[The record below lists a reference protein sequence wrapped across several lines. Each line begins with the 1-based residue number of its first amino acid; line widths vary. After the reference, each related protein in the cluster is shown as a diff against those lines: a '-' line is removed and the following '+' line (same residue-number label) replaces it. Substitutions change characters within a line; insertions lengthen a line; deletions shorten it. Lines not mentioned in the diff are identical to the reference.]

1 MNEPRKGW
9 SDHVQQ
15 MHVKPRPRFGSRRPE
30 RWGESLRGEENVR
43 IPQVLFRGGEQTSL
57 LCVCVCWGAGDGG
70 DKVVIVSE
78 EPVCFGV
85 PGNSQ
90 TPKGTEEPV
99 EWCSYQVPSKGSLWS
114 LHVCALLAFVVG
126 HSHHETPE
134 SGIPHC
140 WVFQRQD
147 KEARASH
154 FPACSSKRYTQ
165 VAPSPGWELGTY

>member
-1 MNEPRKGW
+1 MCR
-9 SDHVQQ
+9 
-15 MHVKPRPRFGSRRPE
+15 
-30 RWGESLRGEENVR
+30 
-43 IPQVLFRGGEQTSL
+43 
-57 LCVCVCWGAGDGG
+57 GAGDGG

-134 SGIPHC
+134 SGI
-140 WVFQRQD
+140 RTAGSSRD
-147 KEARASH
+147 KIK
-154 FPACSSKRYTQ
+154 KRGHPTSLH
-165 VAPSPGWELGTY
+165 AHLRDTRR

>member
-1 MNEPRKGW
+1 MCSRCMWSLGLGLDPEGLRDGEKASGARRMWGYPKFCLEGENRPAYCGW
-9 SDHVQQ
+9 
-15 MHVKPRPRFGSRRPE
+15 
-30 RWGESLRGEENVR
+30 
-43 IPQVLFRGGEQTSL
+43 
-57 LCVCVCWGAGDGG
+57 CVCVCWGAGDGG

-99 EWCSYQVPSKGSLWS
+99 EWCSHQVPSKGSSWS

-165 VAPSPGWELGTY
+165 VAPSPGWELGAY